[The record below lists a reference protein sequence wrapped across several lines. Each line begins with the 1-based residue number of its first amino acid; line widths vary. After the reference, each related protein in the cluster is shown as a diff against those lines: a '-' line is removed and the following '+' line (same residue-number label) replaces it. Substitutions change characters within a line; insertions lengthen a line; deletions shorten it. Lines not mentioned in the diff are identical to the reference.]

1 MNFDKEEDDNDK
13 VTIFVKKRNNRQS
26 DTAISGLAKDLDLKK
41 ILSYNKIIVLISI
54 NFKNCIFLICHKTI
68 L

>member
-1 MNFDKEEDDNDK
+1 MNLKEELDIEK

-41 ILSYNKIIVLISI
+41 CYLI
-54 NFKNCIFLICHKTI
+54 
-68 L
+68 